1 MRDTWNKAIKISDIR
16 TEDRERFAS
25 LGIDFSS
32 FSNCY
37 ILPGFADVHVHLRE
51 PGFLYKETIQTGT
64 MAAAAG
70 GFTDIFSMPN
80 LDPCPDSREHLQVQL
95 DAIRKDAKVHVYP
108 YGAITV
114 GEKGEQLADLR
125 AMASD
130 VIAFTDDGKGVASE
144 DYMRQAMKQAKELG
158 RIIVA
163 HCEDESYPK
172 ESSES
177 EWKQLKRD
185 IRLVRE
191 TGCSYHVCHISTRES
206 VELVRSAKA
215 EGLDITC
222 ETAPHYLVLSR
233 DDIEDHGRFKM
244 NPPIKGKEDQVALLE
259 ALRDGTIDMIAT
271 DHAPHSAEEKAKGFS
286 GSAFGIVGMETAFP
300 VLYTHLVTKGKLT
313 LQELIKLMHTN
324 PRKRFGLP
332 LNRHGLK
339 EELEKGGVGT
349 GVCGPR
355 VRTITACQGSEV
367 CPSGCI
373 DTYTLAKELDARYFG
388 RELPHK
394 FKFGVTGCQNNCL
407 KAEENDVGIKGG
419 MNIAYKEDDC
429 ISCGVCVKACRQEAL
444 KMVDG
449 KVELDAEK
457 CNHCGRCVKSC
468 PVDAWEGTPG
478 YIVSFGGT
486 FGNNIYKGEELLP
499 LIPDKETLFRVTDAA
514 ITFFE
519 KNANPSERFRK
530 TLQRVGEED
539 FRKQLKEA
547 YEGQ

>member
-1 MRDTWNKAIKISDIR
+1 MRDTWNTAIKISDIR

-70 GFTDIFSMPN
+70 GFTDIISMPN
-80 LDPCPDSREHLQVQL
+80 LDPCPDNREHLQVQL

-125 AMASD
+125 AMAPD

-144 DYMRQAMKQAKELG
+144 DYMRQAMKQAKDLG

-163 HCEDESYPK
+163 HCEDESYSK
-172 ESSES
+172 ESAES
-177 EWKQLKRD
+177 EWKQLQRD

-244 NPPIKGKEDQVALLE
+244 NPPIKGKEDQAALLE

-271 DHAPHSAEEKAKGFS
+271 DHAPHSAEEKAKGFA

-339 EELEKGGVGT
+339 EELEKEKPSFAVWDLEHSYGIDPQKFQSKGRSCPFEGWN
-349 GVCGPR
+349 
-355 VRTITACQGSEV
+355 VR
-367 CPSGCI
+367 
-373 DTYTLAKELDARYFG
+373 G
-388 RELPHK
+388 R
-394 FKFGVTGCQNNCL
+394 CL
-407 KAEENDVGIKGG
+407 LTV
-419 MNIAYKEDDC
+419 
-429 ISCGVCVKACRQEAL
+429 
-444 KMVDG
+444 VDG
-449 KVELDAEK
+449 RVIWNAA
-457 CNHCGRCVKSC
+457 NAG
-468 PVDAWEGTPG
+468 
-478 YIVSFGGT
+478 
-486 FGNNIYKGEELLP
+486 
-499 LIPDKETLFRVTDAA
+499 KENR
-514 ITFFE
+514 
-519 KNANPSERFRK
+519 
-530 TLQRVGEED
+530 
-539 FRKQLKEA
+539 
-547 YEGQ
+547 